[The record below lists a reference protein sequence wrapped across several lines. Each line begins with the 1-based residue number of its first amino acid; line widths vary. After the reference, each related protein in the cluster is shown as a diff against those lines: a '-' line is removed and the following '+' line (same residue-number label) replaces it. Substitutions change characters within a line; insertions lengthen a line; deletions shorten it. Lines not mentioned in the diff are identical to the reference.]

1 MPYRYNRSVSRSD
14 TKDGYEANRIA
25 DREFPNRDPSRP
37 EIQTHEIELAEVV
50 DVIRSENHPDFQDN
64 SDIGKVK
71 IRRLMSEFD
80 RGEDALQY
88 ARPASDRLRSY
99 PLEHE
104 LVSTIDLH
112 GITYYLRTFNVRNSI
127 HQNSAPLSSVSKR
140 EEDDK
145 TQERYL
151 EASDGLQRN
160 PEGTEIDI
168 EGDEFDVDTSVKP
181 LQHRVGDVVYE
192 GRFGN
197 SIRLGRDED
206 QNPLIKFRVGQRDE
220 LENTEFLKPFFEE
233 MNRDPTAI
241 WMTED
246 TEVDFEAATA
256 DLDQHL
262 FSAQSPSDTFDGA
275 QLFLDTDRIVLNAKE
290 NELFG
295 FSADS
300 INFVSGEDFTIDAR
314 DEIRIGTENNEEP
327 TVRGQ
332 QLVDR
337 LTELLNTLQQETHPT
352 PAGPSGP
359 PDQASVYEQI
369 LQDVLDTI
377 RSEKSFVDNL

>member
-1 MPYRYNRSVSRSD
+1 MPYRYNRSVSGSE

-25 DREFPNRDPSRP
+25 DREFPKRDPSRS
-37 EIQTHEIELAEVV
+37 EVQTHEIELAEVV
-50 DVIRSENHPDFQDN
+50 DVIRSEDHPDYQNND
-64 SDIGKVK
+64 DIGKVK
-71 IRRLMSEFD
+71 IRRLMSEFN

-88 ARPASDRLRSY
+88 ARPANDRLRSY

-112 GITYYLRTFNVRNSI
+112 GITYYLRTVNVRNNV
-127 HQNSAPLSSVSKR
+127 HQNSAPLSSISK
-140 EEDDK
+140 EEGDD

-151 EASDGLQRN
+151 EASDGVQRSPKGGGIN
-160 PEGTEIDI
+160 I
-168 EGDEFDVDTSVKP
+168 EGEDFEVDTSVKP

-206 QNPLIKFRVGQRDE
+206 QNPIIQIRVGQREE
-220 LENTEFLKPFFEE
+220 LEDTDFQEPFFET
-233 MNRDPTAI
+233 MNDDPTSI

-246 TEVDFEAATA
+246 TKVDFEATTA
-256 DLDQHL
+256 DLSEHL
-262 FSAQSPSDTFDGA
+262 FSAQNPSDTFDGT
-275 QLFLDTDRIVLNAKE
+275 QLFLDSDRIVINAKE
-290 NELFG
+290 NEIFG
-295 FSADS
+295 FSSDS
-300 INFVSGEDFTIDAR
+300 INFVSGEDFTIDAK
-314 DEIRIGTENNEEP
+314 DEIRIATENNKEP

-337 LTELLNTLQQETHPT
+337 LTSLLNTLQQETHPT
-352 PAGPSGP
+352 PVGPSGP
-359 PDQASVYEQI
+359 PNQAPSYQSI
-369 LQDVLDTI
+369 LQEIKNTI